1 MDSLIIFAFA
11 LPATIVAALSFYYGR
26 HRASGDHR
34 RLLNTLVIVEAVW
47 YLGLSSWLLMAD
59 NPRFLMD
66 NHYLFIDTLGGY
78 EAVITS
84 VLFLLAAVY
93 ARGYIA
99 SLLDSDEIESSLL
112 GVFYAALALLPL
124 VIIMGFL
131 SNNLALL
138 WIFIELSTLISVVL
152 LVTLKARENITAA
165 LKYVFVTS
173 TAMLFAFIGIILLFA
188 LSREVIVG
196 GSLNWTE
203 LMATAS
209 TLSPRLFSF
218 AFVFLFIGFAAKSGI
233 VPFHTWL
240 PAAYVRAPSVVA
252 VMYGAVINLGLYAV
266 IRIYAIGRAAGD
278 EAFLQPILIGFG
290 LVSILI
296 GALAIIA
303 RTNTKK
309 LIAFSGVEQAGLILL
324 AFGLSTPV
332 ALFWALFHKFG
343 NALVKTLLFFSAGIF
358 HRQYRSNKYFAV
370 KNPFGVQPLAAWGLI
385 AGSAAA
391 IGVPALPVFLAK
403 FNILTV
409 AASESVLLFV
419 AVLVGFLLTAAGF
432 GYYLIRAFSNETSD
446 DGVRYRTPLAM
457 KLPIIATLVALF
469 TMGLYLPGW
478 LETVLNNI
486 VIDLGW

>member
-1 MDSLIIFAFA
+1 MDSLIIYAFA
-11 LPATIVAALSFYYGR
+11 LPAIVIAVISFYFGR
-26 HRASGDHR
+26 HRVSGDGR
-34 RLLNTLVIVEAVW
+34 ALNTLVIAEAVL
-47 YLGLSSWLLMAD
+47 YLGLASWLLMTD
-59 NPRFLMD
+59 SPRFLLE
-66 NHYLFIDTLGGY
+66 NHYLFFDTLSGY

-84 VLFLLAAVY
+84 ALFLLAAVY

-99 SLLDSDEIESSLL
+99 SLLAADEIEGSLL
-112 GVFYAALALLPL
+112 GIFYAAFALLPL

-138 WIFIELSTLISVVL
+138 WIFIELSTLFSVVL

-173 TAMLFAFIGIILLFA
+173 TAMLFAFIGIIILFA
-188 LSREVIVG
+188 LSREAIAG

-203 LMATAS
+203 LMTVAAN
-209 TLSPRLFSF
+209 LSPRLFSF
-218 AFVFLFIGFAAKSGI
+218 AFVFLFIGFAAKAGI

-266 IRIYAIGRAAGD
+266 LRTFAIGRNGGD
-278 EAFLQPILIGFG
+278 EAFLQPLLIGFG
-290 LVSILI
+290 VVSILI
-296 GALAIIA
+296 GALSIIA

-324 AFGLSTPV
+324 AFGLSTPL

-343 NALVKTLLFFSAGIF
+343 NALIKALLFFSAGIF
-358 HRQYRSNKYFAV
+358 HRQYRSNKYFTV
-370 KNPFGVQPLAAWGLI
+370 KNPFGLQPLAAWGLI

-409 AASESVLLFV
+409 AASQSILLFLV
-419 AVLVGFLLTAAGF
+419 VLIGFLLTAAGF
-432 GYYLIRAFSNETSD
+432 GYYLIRAFSND
-446 DGVRYRTPLAM
+446 DSEDSVPYQTPSAM
-457 KLPIIATLVALF
+457 KIPIITTLILLFAL
-469 TMGLYLPGW
+469 GLYLPGW
-478 LETVLNNI
+478 LESVLNNI
-486 VIDLGW
+486 VTDLGW